1 MLLRIAEAVAATPF
15 AGWAAASPQAYPA
28 ANVLHLLGLVLLI
41 GGIGLIDLRLLGAFS
56 KLPLRSLAEAL
67 TPLGIAGVL
76 ILMASGSV
84 MFAADAV
91 ALAKSDTFQ
100 IKLVLIGIALLN
112 AIAFRILYRRLDA
125 APPAAPARLMAL
137 VSLALWLSVATYG
150 RLIAYS

>member
-1 MLLRIAEAVAATPF
+1 M
-15 AGWAAASPQAYPA
+15 
-28 ANVLHLLGLVLLI
+28 
-41 GGIGLIDLRLLGAFS
+41 
-56 KLPLRSLAEAL
+56 
-67 TPLGIAGVL
+67 GIAGVL
-76 ILMASGSV
+76 ILLASGSV